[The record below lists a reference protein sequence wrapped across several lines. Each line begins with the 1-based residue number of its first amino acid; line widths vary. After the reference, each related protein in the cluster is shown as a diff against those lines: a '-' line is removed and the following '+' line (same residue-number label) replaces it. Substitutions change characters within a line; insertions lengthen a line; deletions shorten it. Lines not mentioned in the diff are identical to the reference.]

1 MRLLE
6 VTYANGMKVPFI
18 ISDNPV
24 KLTHTQ
30 IGGDDRT
37 VIEDSLEVQGVD
49 INHHI
54 DVTSSIV
61 WTDRGVTTDEAA
73 AGTDNPSESQLESHP
88 ERVGRRRRSGISRQQ

>member
-73 AGTDNPSESQLESHP
+73 QILGIDIATGKNNTLVGTP
-88 ERVGRRRRSGISRQQ
+88 